1 MLLKDVKVG
10 EVYLVARYGS
20 ASAPRTR
27 RRWHLD
33 DQKVA
38 YEALEFIGIELDEE
52 DAGVVDVANYR
63 IKHWED
69 QRG

>member
-1 MLLKDVKVG
+1 MSWSMIKGDMRAML
-10 EVYLVARYGS
+10 
-20 ASAPRTR
+20 PM
-27 RRWHLD
+27 LD
-33 DQKVA
+33 D
-38 YEALEFIGIELDEE
+38 E